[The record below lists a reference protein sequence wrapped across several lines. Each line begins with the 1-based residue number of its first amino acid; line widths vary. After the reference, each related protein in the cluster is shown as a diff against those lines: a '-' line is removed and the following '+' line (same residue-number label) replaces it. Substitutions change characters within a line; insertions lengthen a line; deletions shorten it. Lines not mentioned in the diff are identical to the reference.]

1 MTVARCQRRESIRLA
16 VHSALRHRFP
26 DLVMQ
31 SFEAWGQP
39 GALQIIHDHLDLFIQ
54 ILEEHPSIDL
64 AGYKAQLRQRLCP
77 GCFEQLP
84 SGFCALRATGQ
95 CAMSR
100 CTPVIY
106 ETIREQGAVEA

>member
-1 MTVARCQRRESIRLA
+1 MMTLDQCHRREQIRLA

-31 SFEAWGQP
+31 PFEAWRQP

-54 ILEEHPSIDL
+54 ILEETPDICL
-64 AGYKAQLRQRLCP
+64 EAYRAQLRERLCP
-77 GCFEQLP
+77 GCSEQLP

-95 CAMSR
+95 CAVNR
-100 CTPVIY
+100 CTQAIY
-106 ETIREQGAVEA
+106 ETIRAEMAH